1 MSRWLRRLRILIA
14 CLVLVGAVAVFAL
27 GGDLGKVLAPFLAH
41 TQLLPSFIR
50 LIATGSILAGLSV
63 LAILLLTLLAGRW
76 YCACLCPLGVL
87 QDVAR
92 AFGHSFRRLKRSQ
105 DRKDRNGYVR
115 RAARTCLLVATI
127 VSGTAGS
134 LFLVNLID
142 PYSVFGRSATA
153 LLRPIVSLGRQGLS
167 AMLEKADI
175 YALAGASP
183 VQLAWGT
190 TTLVAVLLLVPVGM
204 ALFRGRLYCNSIC
217 PVGALLATLSRFSKV
232 RVRTQ
237 EETCTGCGMCARQC
251 RADCIVLTEDK
262 KAQIN
267 AAECVLCLDCVGLCP
282 TQALVYATDSPSC
295 SAQTDGGRRELLAL
309 GTTAA
314 AAIVALPLR
323 SLASAGFVPEEAAMP
338 VVPPGGIS
346 FDHFT
351 SACTG
356 CHLCVVLCPGR
367 VLQPRIS
374 AHGGKGVFQP
384 ALDYLAGACDYDCN
398 LCSQVC
404 PNGAI
409 LPLTVPEKKRV
420 QIGMV
425 YLHED
430 RCAVYQRGEEC
441 GACVEVCPTHAVYPE
456 DRDGILYP
464 VTDGDLCVGCG
475 ACENVCPQS
484 PRAITIEALALHGT
498 ALDPLANDHSAS
510 SAPDPGLAE
519 EDFPF

>member
-105 DRKDRNGYVR
+105 DRKDRNGYVS

-237 EETCTGCGMCARQC
+237 EDACTGCSMCARQC

-295 SAQTDGGRRELLAL
+295 SAQTDGGWRELLAL